1 MPEPRVFIS
10 GYYGYANTGD
20 EAILSVLVSE
30 LRARLPGVSIAV
42 LSGRPEQ
49 TEATHGV
56 RGVLWS
62 DPQAIAREVAQ
73 ADLVITGGG
82 GLFHDYGGYSED
94 GLLSEGNWGIGFH
107 VTAGMLAA
115 LYEKPHVICGAGV
128 GPLFSEQ
135 GRVYLRAIC
144 EAAQAVCVRDEGSR
158 QLLEQSGV
166 SGEKVEVTADLAFLL
181 ARASDGRVA
190 EILDAEAIPASGLRL
205 GVVVRHWQNYAER
218 GVWET
223 ELAAALDA
231 FAERRAGAQILFLP
245 FQQFPGEQE
254 DDRAAAVRVR
264 SLMRC
269 AERSRIVQGCYPA
282 GEMAALL
289 ATCQCVV
296 AMRLHAVIFSLAAG
310 VPFVALAYDEKVRQA
325 VRRAGSMRHAIELNQ
340 LRREALLE
348 MLEQALGARAA
359 ANIPRELARRNVDIA
374 VAVLKRGAKVAPL
387 SGAPLALVR
396 EAIEGLMKSN
406 AKWRAW
412 LADQKVNYEY
422 QIRQQGI
429 EWQQERLR
437 LQQELAESGQ
447 AQAQTQLQL
456 AAAQSALGLLQ
467 QRHLQL
473 AAESEAREKAWE
485 AYGDEVQLRLAN
497 YRSQRAWRVMLALR
511 KAYVILTRRGWAGR
525 VQFLPWLGCLFTG
538 RGAVETEQLEFPV
551 PPRRK
556 QLR

>member
-1 MPEPRVFIS
+1 
-10 GYYGYANTGD
+10 
-20 EAILSVLVSE
+20 
-30 LRARLPGVSIAV
+30 
-42 LSGRPEQ
+42 
-49 TEATHGV
+49 
-56 RGVLWS
+56 
-62 DPQAIAREVAQ
+62 
-73 ADLVITGGG
+73 
-82 GLFHDYGGYSED
+82 
-94 GLLSEGNWGIGFH
+94 
-107 VTAGMLAA
+107 
-115 LYEKPHVICGAGV
+115 
-128 GPLFSEQ
+128 
-135 GRVYLRAIC
+135 
-144 EAAQAVCVRDEGSR
+144 
-158 QLLEQSGV
+158 
-166 SGEKVEVTADLAFLL
+166 
-181 ARASDGRVA
+181 
-190 EILDAEAIPASGLRL
+190 
-205 GVVVRHWQNYAER
+205 
-218 GVWET
+218 
-223 ELAAALDA
+223 
-231 FAERRAGAQILFLP
+231 
-245 FQQFPGEQE
+245 
-254 DDRAAAVRVR
+254 
-264 SLMRC
+264 
-269 AERSRIVQGCYPA
+269 
-282 GEMAALL
+282 MAALL